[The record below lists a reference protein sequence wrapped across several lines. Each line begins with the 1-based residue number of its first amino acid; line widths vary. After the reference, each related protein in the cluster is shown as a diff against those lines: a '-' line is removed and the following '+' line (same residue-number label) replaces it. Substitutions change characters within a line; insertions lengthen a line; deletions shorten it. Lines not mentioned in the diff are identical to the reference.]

1 MEEKV
6 KKVLHHAKPMV
17 MYKDYEDIRNGN
29 YKDVAKRFRSRSF
42 LMLITGVLCGII
54 MFSNGLMYLVRNYL
68 NTGLTELFLGLSW
81 IVLAIGFLY
90 LMFHQR
96 MKIRQSADWLIKND
110 PGK

>member
-6 KKVLHHAKPMV
+6 KKALHHAKPLV

-29 YKDVAKRFRSRSF
+29 YKDVAKRLRSRS
-42 LMLITGVLCGII
+42 LLILVVGALSGVV
-54 MFSNGLMYLVRNYL
+54 MFSNGLMYLVRNYV
-68 NTGLTELFLGLSW
+68 NSGLTELFLGFSW

-96 MKIRQSADWLIKND
+96 MKIRQTADWLIKND